1 MNNMLTPDL
10 THQNPDRKLLA
21 SVRHTVVLISIL
33 LIVCLGGILAQSG
46 ETAGEGTGQEPSS
59 NVPLYFSLIAFE
71 WLLVF
76 FVWRGVR
83 KRNIRISDL
92 VGGKWSN
99 WRSVLTDVVIAL
111 CFMAI
116 WMGVEQMVSYFTGD
130 SSSKLVDALLPKGF
144 VEITLWIML
153 SLSAGFCEE
162 LVYRGYL
169 QGQVLAMTGSSF
181 AAILIQGVLFG
192 ISHAYQGLK
201 MVVMISVLGILYGI
215 LASWRK
221 SLRPGMINH
230 ALTDILG
237 GIPLKLS

>member
-1 MNNMLTPDL
+1 
-10 THQNPDRKLLA
+10 
-21 SVRHTVVLISIL
+21 
-33 LIVCLGGILAQSG
+33 
-46 ETAGEGTGQEPSS
+46 
-59 NVPLYFSLIAFE
+59 
-71 WLLVF
+71 
-76 FVWRGVR
+76 
-83 KRNIRISDL
+83 
-92 VGGKWSN
+92 
-99 WRSVLTDVVIAL
+99 
-111 CFMAI
+111 
-116 WMGVEQMVSYFTGD
+116 VSYFTGD

>member
-1 MNNMLTPDL
+1 MNNMLTTDL
-10 THQNPDRKLLA
+10 NPQSPDRKMLA
-21 SVRHTVVLISIL
+21 SVRHTVVLVIIL
-33 LIVCLGGILAQSG
+33 LIICLGGMLAQKQQAAGSG
-46 ETAGEGTGQEPSS
+46 IQQHPSTA
-59 NVPLYFSLIAFE
+59 PLYLSLIVFE

-83 KRNIRISDL
+83 KRKIRISDL

-116 WMGVEQMVSYFTGD
+116 WTGVEHIVNYFTGD
-130 SSSKLVDALLPKGF
+130 GSSKLVDTLLPRGF
-144 VEITLWIML
+144 AEIVIWVML

-169 QGQVLAMTGSSF
+169 QGQMLAMTGSPI
-181 AAILIQGVLFG
+181 AAVIIQGVLFG

-201 MVVMISVLGILYGI
+201 LAIMISVLGILYGI
-215 LASWRK
+215 LASWRR

-237 GIPLKLS
+237 GLAVKLF